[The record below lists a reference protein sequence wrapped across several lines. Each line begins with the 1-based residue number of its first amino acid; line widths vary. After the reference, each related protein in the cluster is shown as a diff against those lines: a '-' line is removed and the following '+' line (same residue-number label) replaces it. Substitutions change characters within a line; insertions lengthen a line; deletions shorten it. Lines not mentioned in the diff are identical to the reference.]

1 MTYQEISAVLAL
13 VCSGIAYIPYYRGMF
28 RGTIKPHMFSWL
40 IWGILAAVVSVAQLS
55 EGGGLGAWV
64 LLIAAAGQ
72 LGIAAF
78 AFKKD
83 TVVITRSDWI
93 AFISALLILP
103 LWLITNNPLY
113 AVILAT
119 TINVLMYYPTARKSW
134 HQPHEEGLGLFVVLS
149 FQLCFIIFSLSVHNL
164 ITVLYPLVYITL
176 NILLIGMLLWR
187 RRVVAPPS
195 KQL

>member
-1 MTYQEISAVLAL
+1 MTYQEISALLAL
-13 VCSGIAYIPYYRGMF
+13 VFIGVAYIPYCRGMV

-40 IWGILAAVVSVAQLS
+40 VWGILISVVAVAQLS
-55 EGGGLGAWV
+55 EGGGLGAWITV
-64 LLIAAAGQ
+64 LDAVIP
-72 LGIAAF
+72 LGIAVF

-83 TVVITRSDWI
+83 TVVITRGDWV
-93 AFISALLILP
+93 AFLSALLILP

-164 ITVLYPLVYITL
+164 ITVLYPLVYIAL

>member
-13 VCSGIAYIPYYRGMF
+13 VFLGLAYIPYCWGMM
-28 RGTIKPHMFSWL
+28 RGTIKPHVFSWL
-40 IWGILAAVVSVAQLS
+40 IWGILTGVVAAAQLS
-55 EGGGLGAWV
+55 EGGGLGAWIAV
-64 LLIAAAGQ
+64 LDAVIP
-72 LGIAAF
+72 LGIAVF

-83 TVVITRSDWI
+83 TVVITRGDWV
-93 AFISALLILP
+93 AFLSALLILP

-164 ITVLYPLVYITL
+164 ITVLYPLVYIAL

>member
-1 MTYQEISAVLAL
+1 MTYQEISALLAL
-13 VCSGIAYIPYYRGMF
+13 VFIGVGYIPYCRGMV

-40 IWGILAAVVSVAQLS
+40 VWGILIGVVAVAQLS
-55 EGGGLGAWV
+55 EGGGLGAWITV
-64 LLIAAAGQ
+64 LDAVIP
-72 LGIAAF
+72 LGIAVF

-83 TVVITRSDWI
+83 TVVITRGDWV
-93 AFISALLILP
+93 AFLSALLILP

-164 ITVLYPLVYITL
+164 ITVLYPLVYIAL